1 MQIVI
6 SCVAIVFVFLGHDIV
21 GLISNGKLTDAS
33 DYIPVLLMTALIQNS
48 EQPAA
53 AVVFASGRGSAA
65 TWFRSFLFL
74 TALIL
79 LYPVVLVA
87 GIKGIIILGIIE
99 CCIFRGYLRLLASAH
114 RQVPFQDRV
123 SVFGCLV
130 ITVAMICQHVAAP
143 QLPAQILMIC
153 IGFAM
158 IAAVGQRSVG
168 QTIAVV
174 RRDCWP

>member
-1 MQIVI
+1 MIV
-6 SCVAIVFVFLGHDIV
+6 
-21 GLISNGKLTDAS
+21 
-33 DYIPVLLMTALIQNS
+33 LIQNS

-53 AVVFASGRGSAA
+53 AAMLFASGRGTSA

-79 LYPVVLVA
+79 LYPVVLAA
-87 GIKGIIILGIIE
+87 GIKGILILGIVE

-143 QLPAQILMIC
+143 QLPTQILMIC
-153 IGFAM
+153 MGFAM

-168 QTIAVV
+168 QTFAAVREMLA
-174 RRDCWP
+174 RRRAPRPVWPIGCR